1 MSIFLL
7 SNETSDDEK
16 EVGNDYEDDEL
27 PSFINEGRRREAQ
40 ERAFKKMKSSK
51 YRSTLHV
58 SPTSCICEQTNSQA
72 KFIMTDLRKHMDQSS
87 LELLLLLKLNANMWD
102 VNTIHEILLAQ
113 QRRIPIPVDSTPISS
128 SSFVTPSTNSS
139 SSANYSSDD
148 DSAFH
153 DL

>member
-1 MSIFLL
+1 
-7 SNETSDDEK
+7 
-16 EVGNDYEDDEL
+16 
-27 PSFINEGRRREAQ
+27 
-40 ERAFKKMKSSK
+40 MKSSK
-51 YRSTLHV
+51 YISTLHV
-58 SPTSCICEQTNSQA
+58 SSTSRICEQTNSQA

-113 QRRIPIPVDSTPISS
+113 QRRVPIPVDSTPISS

-148 DSAFH
+148 D
-153 DL
+153 